1 VERKRRSA
9 KKRKKFK
16 KSKRFISGSL
26 ELIQLHTSGS
36 ASASAAAAARKS
48 NKLLSLRPW
57 TLVRGAPGASV
68 LYVCLQR
75 KRDGRERGERKSE
88 NEEVTR

>member
-26 ELIQLHTSGS
+26 ELIQLHTSG
-36 ASASAAAAARKS
+36 SASAAAAARKS

-75 KRDGRERGERKSE
+75 KRDGREREGRENRKM
-88 NEEVTR
+88 RK

>member
-36 ASASAAAAARKS
+36 ASAAAAAARKS

-75 KRDGRERGERKSE
+75 KRDGREREGRENRKM
-88 NEEVTR
+88 RK